1 MIFPSS
7 ANDAARR
14 SDVNGLL
21 RTPAS
26 RRADRKRNRD
36 RRASGYANWAAR
48 SDAAA
53 SITGRRSSIRC
64 SVEGISLTRSDNP
77 VPRLCQTR
85 STAKTTPAGAET
97 APAPASPTRAPDS
110 SRTPAQKPDR
120 VAHHR
125 EKQHSSHAA
134 RVPSDWRTVQVPT
147 APPEDGVIKDIIC
160 PRALGTGGTLRGGM
174 TSATARRP
182 VRRELRLVIQ
192 ARTLRLRLRGSSPM
206 LPGQILVKDT
216 CRTAT
221 TNGKGAD

>member
-120 VAHHR
+120 VAIT
-125 EKQHSSHAA
+125 EKSNIQATLRA
-134 RVPSDWRTVQVPT
+134 YRV
-147 APPEDGVIKDIIC
+147 
-160 PRALGTGGTLRGGM
+160 TGGLSRSPPLLPKM
-174 TSATARRP
+174 VSSRTSSAHAP
-182 VRRELRLVIQ
+182 SEQ
-192 ARTLRLRLRGSSPM
+192 AAP
-206 LPGQILVKDT
+206 
-216 CRTAT
+216 CA
-221 TNGKGAD
+221 AA